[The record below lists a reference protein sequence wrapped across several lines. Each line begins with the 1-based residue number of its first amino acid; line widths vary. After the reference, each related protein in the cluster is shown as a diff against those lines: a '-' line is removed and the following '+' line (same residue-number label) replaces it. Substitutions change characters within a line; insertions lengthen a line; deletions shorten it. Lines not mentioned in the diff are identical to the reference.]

1 MGLDFGLLGKE
12 GGNLRATQ
20 KKEKQAKVSQKRRK
34 MIQMSSGA
42 TNGLSSSLVF
52 TPVQGIEL
60 ANPEMMQGKVDA
72 ANAKWFSES
81 SGFQSALPQSKP
93 GLFGRTSC
101 ATTAY
106 SRGRRGTRLRRH
118 RRRA

>member
-1 MGLDFGLLGKE
+1 MGLDFGMLNKE
-12 GGNLRATQ
+12 GGKMRAAQ
-20 KKEKQAKVSQKRRK
+20 KKDKQVKVSQKRRK

-72 ANAKWFSES
+72 ANEKWFAQS

-93 GLFGRTSC
+93 GLFG
-101 ATTAY
+101 
-106 SRGRRGTRLRRH
+106 
-118 RRRA
+118 

>member
-1 MGLDFGLLGKE
+1 MGLDFGMMNKE
-12 GGNLRATQ
+12 GGKLRAAQ
-20 KKEKQAKVSQKRRK
+20 KKEKQVKVSQKRRK

-60 ANPEMMQGKVDA
+60 ANPEMMAGKVSA
-72 ANAKWFSES
+72 ANEKWFSQA

-93 GLFGRTSC
+93 GLFG
-101 ATTAY
+101 
-106 SRGRRGTRLRRH
+106 
-118 RRRA
+118 